1 MIPCSWKEHF
11 GIECMTCGF
20 QRSFIYLIKG
30 ELLDSFLL
38 FPALMP
44 LLLTIVVLVSH
55 LFFRFKNGALAI
67 TGLFALSAVLI
78 LINFSIRLISTVS

>member
-20 QRSFIYLIKG
+20 QRSFLQLIKG
-30 ELLDSFLL
+30 ELVDSFLL
-38 FPALMP
+38 FPATLP
-44 LLLTIVVLVSH
+44 LLLTFIVLVLH
-55 LFFRFKNGALAI
+55 LLFRLKNGALAI